1 VRDASFVVSV
11 LRGVF
16 VLCFFLSMMEE
27 FFGGPR
33 CLRSN
38 VVVQALGGGAQPDS
52 YFFVGVNVHSLFN
65 ACELRSVGCTLAGG
79 QSIVVAWVVPVC
91 NASLLL

>member
-1 VRDASFVVSV
+1 LGAP
-11 LRGVF
+11 GVYAVMWLF
-16 VLCFFLSMMEE
+16 KD
-27 FFGGPR
+27 
-33 CLRSN
+33 
-38 VVVQALGGGAQPDS
+38 LGGGAQPDS